1 VSRARAALAAGL
13 LFAAATPWVLRPW
26 FGTRDALPR
35 AAGPMGGMLDADLYL
50 NVWILGWTA
59 HAILT
64 DPARLFDGNIYYPAR
79 NTIAGSENML
89 AHLPV
94 TVPALAA
101 TGNVLVALKA
111 MALESFVVAGLAMFL
126 LVHHHTRDAGAAL
139 LAGAAYTFAPWRVHT
154 LPQPQYLG
162 TQYLP
167 LALLAV
173 DCWLERRRARALA
186 GLAAALALQALACLY
201 LGYFAFVAVP
211 VYALARL
218 ARAPGPAR
226 AAAGLAAGFAAGALV
241 VLPVALPYLYARAEN
256 VIPAQAV
263 GNVAAFG
270 WQPAT
275 YLRPAILAGVLG
287 IVPVAVLLC
296 GLAAR
301 LVPRPGAAR
310 LPVPSGATW
319 VLLAAGILCS
329 AGPYLVLPG
338 GDTLPLPYLALYR
351 LVPGF
356 ASLRAPSRFFIV
368 ATVALSALAGYELA
382 RATAR
387 LAPRLRVAAG
397 GLLALACV
405 ASAAP
410 RPSPVVAAHLGA
422 DAPPVYRWLARQPD
436 QGAVLEVPAWQIEG
450 DLPGQL
456 ASGRYMVASTLH
468 WHPLLNGY
476 TAYPPPTA
484 EFLAAAIRRL
494 PDPEALAVL
503 VDSVDVRWIVVHG
516 VPWPETPG
524 LAPAARFGNEQVY
537 AVTRPPARPWRAE
550 LLPRARARAADTL
563 EGTPTAPLAPA
574 CRAGRL
580 LEVTPP
586 AAMFPV
592 PVPIPVRVRFANASP
607 CRWPALGVRRDG
619 LVGLTYG
626 WTAPSG
632 RTFPDGA
639 FTRLLHD
646 VAPGETVG
654 TTMLVFPGG
663 ESGTWQLEARL
674 VQEGVPEALARQSAT
689 VEVKLFSG
697 ASKSAP

>member
-1 VSRARAALAAGL
+1 MSRARAALAATL

-26 FGTRDALPR
+26 FVARDALPR
-35 AAGPMGGMLDADLYL
+35 AAGPMSGMFDADLYL
-50 NVWILGWTA
+50 NVWILGWMA
-59 HAILT
+59 HAMLT
-64 DPARLFDGNIYYPAR
+64 DPTHLFDGNIYYPAR

-111 MALESFVVAGLAMFL
+111 MALESFVLAGLAMFL

-139 LAGAAYTFAPWRVHT
+139 LAGAAYTFAPWRVHA

-173 DCWLERRRARALA
+173 DCWLERRRVRALA

-201 LGYFAFVAVP
+201 LGYFAFVTVP

-218 ARAPGPAR
+218 VRTPGRVR
-226 AAAGLAAGFAAGALV
+226 AAAGLAAGFAAAALV
-241 VLPVALPYLYARAEN
+241 ALPVALPYLHARAQN
-256 VIPAQAV
+256 LIPAQAI
-263 GNVAAFG
+263 GNLAVFG
-270 WQPAT
+270 QQPAT
-275 YLRPAILAGVLG
+275 YLRPAILAGFLG
-287 IVPVAVLLC
+287 VVPVAVLLC

-301 LVPRPGAAR
+301 LVRAGTER
-310 LPVPSGATW
+310 LPMPGGATW
-319 VLLAAGILCS
+319 VLLAAGVLFS
-329 AGPYLVLPG
+329 AGPYLALPG
-338 GDTLPLPYLALYR
+338 GHALPLPYLALYR

-368 ATVALSALAGYELA
+368 VTVALSALAGYELA
-382 RATAR
+382 RLTAGRSHRLR
-387 LAPRLRVAAG
+387 LAAG
-397 GLLALACV
+397 PLLALACV
-405 ASAAP
+405 VSGAP
-410 RPSPVVAAHLGA
+410 HPTPVLAAHLGA
-422 DAPPVYRWLARQPD
+422 DAPPVYRWVARQPPD
-436 QGAVLEVPAWQIEG
+436 GPVLEIPAWQVEG

-516 VPWPETPG
+516 APWPETPG
-524 LAPAARFGNEQVY
+524 LAPAARFDNDQVY
-537 AVTRPPARPWRAE
+537 AVSRAPAHPWRAE
-550 LLPRARARAADTL
+550 LLARARAPAADTL
-563 EGTPTAPLAPA
+563 EGTPTAPLAPE

-586 AAMFPV
+586 ATMLPV
-592 PVPIPVRVRFANASP
+592 PAPVPVRVRFANASP

-619 LVGLTYG
+619 LVGLTYA

-632 RTFPDGA
+632 RIFPDGA

-646 VAPGETVG
+646 VAPGETVD

-663 ESGTWQLEARL
+663 EPGTWRLEARL
-674 VQEGVPEALARQSAT
+674 VQEGVTEALARQGAT
-689 VEVKLFSG
+689 VELKLFS
-697 ASKSAP
+697 STR

>member
-1 VSRARAALAAGL
+1 
-13 LFAAATPWVLRPW
+13 
-26 FGTRDALPR
+26 
-35 AAGPMGGMLDADLYL
+35 
-50 NVWILGWTA
+50 
-59 HAILT
+59 
-64 DPARLFDGNIYYPAR
+64 
-79 NTIAGSENML
+79 
-89 AHLPV
+89 
-94 TVPALAA
+94 
-101 TGNVLVALKA
+101 
-111 MALESFVVAGLAMFL
+111 AMFL

-218 ARAPGPAR
+218 ARAPGPVR

-263 GNVAAFG
+263 GNLAAFA

-319 VLLAAGILCS
+319 MLLAAGILCS

-356 ASLRAPSRFFIV
+356 ASLRAPSRLSIV
-368 ATVALSALAGYELA
+368 PTVALSALAGYELA

-397 GLLALACV
+397 GLLA
-405 ASAAP
+405 
-410 RPSPVVAAHLGA
+410 
-422 DAPPVYRWLARQPD
+422 
-436 QGAVLEVPAWQIEG
+436 
-450 DLPGQL
+450 
-456 ASGRYMVASTLH
+456 
-468 WHPLLNGY
+468 
-476 TAYPPPTA
+476 
-484 EFLAAAIRRL
+484 
-494 PDPEALAVL
+494 
-503 VDSVDVRWIVVHG
+503 
-516 VPWPETPG
+516 
-524 LAPAARFGNEQVY
+524 
-537 AVTRPPARPWRAE
+537 
-550 LLPRARARAADTL
+550 
-563 EGTPTAPLAPA
+563 
-574 CRAGRL
+574 
-580 LEVTPP
+580 
-586 AAMFPV
+586 
-592 PVPIPVRVRFANASP
+592 
-607 CRWPALGVRRDG
+607 
-619 LVGLTYG
+619 
-626 WTAPSG
+626 
-632 RTFPDGA
+632 
-639 FTRLLHD
+639 
-646 VAPGETVG
+646 
-654 TTMLVFPGG
+654 
-663 ESGTWQLEARL
+663 
-674 VQEGVPEALARQSAT
+674 
-689 VEVKLFSG
+689 
-697 ASKSAP
+697 